1 MVSQVAGGP
10 VTTTVLHRSCGSCA
24 LGKGKLGGL
33 FAFGD
38 ARFYGSMGAKPL
50 NKPIVGIA
58 PRQGSLHDMGSNPP
72 LKSLVDEHEPCT
84 LHPGS
89 RSKYH
94 GVTRMIF
101 EVSCCYFCAAP
112 KRPAHLAY

>member
-1 MVSQVAGGP
+1 MPAVLTLNVSPCSFSVA
-10 VTTTVLHRSCGSCA
+10 VDT
-24 LGKGKLGGL
+24 
-33 FAFGD
+33 
-38 ARFYGSMGAKPL
+38 
-50 NKPIVGIA
+50 
-58 PRQGSLHDMGSNPP
+58 PP